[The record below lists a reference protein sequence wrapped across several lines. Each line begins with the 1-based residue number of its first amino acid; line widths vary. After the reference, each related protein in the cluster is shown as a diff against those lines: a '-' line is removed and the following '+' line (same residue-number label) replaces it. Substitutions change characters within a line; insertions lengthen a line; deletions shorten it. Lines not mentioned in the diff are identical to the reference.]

1 MTGIKKGVFALLLLM
16 LYKGLLLGQNLV
28 PNGSFERL
36 NNGSRTK
43 PKTRFDQLRPWR
55 SPTNAIPNLIINHKG
70 NRGYQRAAEGNNYC
84 GLVLYDR
91 DQPNYREYLSVKLK
105 QALQAN
111 AEYLLVF
118 QINAAD
124 ESWAYTDD
132 FGICLTND
140 SIRAAHNG
148 RLDSKPQLRT
158 RKYLPVDDTVQWQ
171 QVSFKFTAAGGER
184 YLNMGNFR
192 TDDATLLRPAR
203 SDVMDRIVYVYV
215 DDIHLEALSDS
226 ASVPVMDSVPNSQSA
241 PESKYNQDTESEGR
255 PVFPVMLTPN
265 GDGFND
271 VFYIANLKR
280 YSTLKITN
288 RAGKIVFESSN
299 YRNDFNGDTL
309 PQGKYSY
316 ELKSPD
322 GNIIFGSFDLIR
334 K

>member
-1 MTGIKKGVFALLLLM
+1 MRKVVLAVLFLIINT
-16 LYKGLLLGQNLV
+16 GLLIGQNLIS
-28 PNGSFERL
+28 NGSFERL
-36 NNGSRTK
+36 NNGGRSK
-43 PKTRFDQLRPWR
+43 PKTRFDQVRPWR
-55 SPTNAIPNLIINHKG
+55 SPTNAIPNLILNHKG
-70 NRGYQRAAEGNNYC
+70 NRGHQRAAEGKNYC

-91 DQPNYREYLSVKLK
+91 DQPNYREYISVKLK
-105 QALQAN
+105 NALQAN
-111 AEYLLVF
+111 TEYFLVF

-132 FGICLTND
+132 FGICFTAD
-140 SIRAAHNG
+140 SLRATHNG

-171 QVSFKFTAAGGER
+171 QVSFKFTATGGER
-184 YLNMGNFR
+184 YLTIGNFR
-192 TDDATLLRPAR
+192 TDEATLLRPAR
-203 SDVMDRIVYVYV
+203 TDVMDRIVYVYI

-226 ASVPVMDSVPNSQSA
+226 SLSSSLDSIPIPNKTSSPA
-241 PESKYNQDTESEGR
+241 DNQETESEGR

-280 YSTLKITN
+280 YSALVITN
-288 RAGKIVFESSN
+288 RAGKKVFESGN
-299 YRNDFNGDTL
+299 YRNDFNGDFL

-334 K
+334 IN